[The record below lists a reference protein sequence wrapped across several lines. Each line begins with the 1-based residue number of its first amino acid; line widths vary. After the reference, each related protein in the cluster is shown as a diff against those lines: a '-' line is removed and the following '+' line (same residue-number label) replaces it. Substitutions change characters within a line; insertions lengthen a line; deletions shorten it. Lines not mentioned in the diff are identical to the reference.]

1 MNKKIIILLNISLLI
16 IANVAI
22 AKETGIPS
30 WFSKPRKNNIDV
42 LYGIGEGSSLEEATK
57 NALAD
62 TAGKLVVSIS
72 SESQLIK
79 EENQNSF
86 NEELRQKVRQSI
98 EKISFSGYEVSK
110 SEEIDKR
117 FYVEVSVE
125 RDPFINEQKE
135 RIEFLKRKIKDL
147 DKNSSLANPIQRRT
161 SLIKI
166 LDLCKELELKGRIL
180 AGAQEEVDMKNILSS
195 IANYQN
201 EFEKSSSSIEFFFDN
216 STPKDLIQ
224 IIRTALNKDGLKIA
238 KNFDKNDA
246 NLIVIKGNYASTSN
260 FVYGAYIT
268 KLNVDFENFSQ
279 GKVVA
284 SNGVEVS
291 GSSTISESEATKSA
305 IKSMEEKIQKDGILK
320 ILGILN

>member
-1 MNKKIIILLNISLLI
+1 MNKKIIILLNIALLI

-22 AKETGIPS
+22 AKESGIPS

-42 LYGIGEGSSLEEATK
+42 LYGIGEGASLEEATK

-62 TAGKLVVSIS
+62 IAGKLVVSIS
-72 SESQLIK
+72 SESQLTK

-135 RIEFLKRKIKDL
+135 RIEFLKRKINDL

-246 NLIVIKGNYASTSN
+246 NLIVIRGNYASTSN